1 MKRSPLLLTALCGTI
16 ALILAASPLRQSQAT
31 PATPIVKPTPAPT
44 LSPTLATKVTETM
57 AGAFGA
63 DRKAFTITKTTPAN
77 WSDCLPIP
85 DRDISGNCKP
95 QARSGWRVQVMGKG
109 EVWQYLVTADGRM
122 TLDGLAS
129 VSPKVRVGLA
139 KALNREPASLKFQAV
154 QLVQN
159 MEACPVGAMCKMSP
173 NPAWKILFD
182 DDRSSYT
189 MTLQGTRS
197 EAGSFA
203 SFLPADLAGLPLSYS
218 EAVLRDVRDRA
229 DGVLGANFRVEG
241 IKPITW
247 NDCRG
252 GDVAPSQIARGICP
266 DVKREGWQMVTINGP
281 VRWVHYLIK
290 PEVMPAGAIGPVTP
304 DGLQSLPSS
313 VATTLIQA
321 TAKRDKQAVSNYHI
335 HAADATFFDGCL
347 NPSGFASKLV
357 NPAIGCRQ
365 RVQSGW
371 QVSVISNTTT
381 TDGQPLTTYHVN
393 HLGTDYRVI
402 SQTRWLPPP

>member
-1 MKRSPLLLTALCGTI
+1 MKLQPLLLTALCGTI
-16 ALILAASPLRQSQAT
+16 ALTLAASPLPKSQAT
-31 PATPIVKPTPAPT
+31 PAIPIAIPTPAPT
-44 LSPTLATKVTETM
+44 LSPAIATKVTETM

-63 DRKAFTITKTTPAN
+63 DRKAFTITKTTPAT
-77 WSDCLPIP
+77 WQDCLPIP

-95 QARSGWRVQVMGKG
+95 QARSGWRVRVMGKG
-109 EVWQYLVTADGRM
+109 EVWQYFVTADGRV

-129 VSPKVRVGLA
+129 VSPKVRAGLA
-139 KALNREPASLKFQAV
+139 KALNREPATVRFQAA

-159 MEACPVGAMCKMSP
+159 MEGCPVGALCKMSP
-173 NPAWKILFD
+173 NPAWKILLE
-182 DDRSSYT
+182 DDRSPYV
-189 MTLQGTRS
+189 MTLQGRRS
-197 EAGSFA
+197 AVGSFA
-203 SFLPADLAGLPLSYS
+203 SFLPADLAGLPPSYG

-229 DGVLGANFRVEG
+229 DGLLGANFRVEG
-241 IKPITW
+241 IKPMTW
-247 NDCRG
+247 NACRG

-266 DVKREGWQMVTINGP
+266 DVTREGWQMVTINGP
-281 VRWVHYLIK
+281 VRWVHYLFK
-290 PEVMPAGAIGPVTP
+290 PDVTP
-304 DGLQSLPSS
+304 APQIDRVSPDGPQSLPQS

-335 HAADATFFDGCL
+335 HAVDATFFDGCL
-347 NPSGFASKLV
+347 NPAGFAPKLV

-381 TDGQPLTTYHVN
+381 SDGQPLTTYHVN